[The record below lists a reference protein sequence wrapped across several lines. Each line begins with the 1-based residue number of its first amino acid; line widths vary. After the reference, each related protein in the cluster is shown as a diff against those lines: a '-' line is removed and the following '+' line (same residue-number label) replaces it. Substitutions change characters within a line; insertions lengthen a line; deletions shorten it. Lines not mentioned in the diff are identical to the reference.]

1 MITLLKL
8 AGVSAVLSAGVG
20 GALEPKQTL
29 VPVSGKIYHDR
40 LIAEPAAKT
49 VLADASPAAI
59 VSNASASGP
68 DCRAQAWPNIS
79 QSCIS
84 GGERRAVRSITIE
97 RRDAPNTSTLV
108 RVPAGSVAAN

>member
-8 AGVSAVLSAGVG
+8 AGVSAVLSAGVV
-20 GALEPKQTL
+20 GALEPKQSA

-40 LIAEPAAKT
+40 LIAEPAPKA
-49 VLADASPAAI
+49 VFADASSAAV
-59 VSNASASGP
+59 VSSASVSGP
-68 DCRAQAWPNIS
+68 DCRAQAWPNIA
-79 QSCIS
+79 QSCIA